1 MLNYPAVNKGETKM
15 LNPSDNLF
23 VFDHPLIK
31 HKITVLC
38 EKDTSSKDFHAI
50 VGEIATIM
58 GYEVLKD
65 LKTKD
70 IMIDAPISSF
80 MSPVLDTNFTIVP
93 ILRAG
98 LGMVDGIRNLYPKAR
113 VGHIGLYRDEQTLQP
128 QTYYFKLPK
137 DVADGPV
144 LIVDP
149 ALATGGSAAAAI
161 HYVKEAGCKDIRL
174 LCLIGAKEGVARV
187 HKEHPEVKIYLA
199 KYEDAPLNEHGYI
212 VTAFGDAGDRI
223 MGTFD

>member
-1 MLNYPAVNKGETKM
+1 MLNYPAEKKEITM
-15 LNPSDNLF
+15 LNPSENLY

-38 EKDTSSKDFHAI
+38 EKNTSSKDFHAI

-113 VGHIGLYRDEQTLQP
+113 VGHIGLYRDEKTLQP